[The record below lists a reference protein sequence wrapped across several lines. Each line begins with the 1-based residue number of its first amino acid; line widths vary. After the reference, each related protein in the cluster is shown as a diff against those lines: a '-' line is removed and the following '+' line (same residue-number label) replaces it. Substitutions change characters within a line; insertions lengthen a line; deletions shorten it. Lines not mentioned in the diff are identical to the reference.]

1 MAKKKT
7 TKKHYS
13 KKTKKEATSVKIAK
27 RIEGKTSLSET
38 EEYKIQKELTT
49 ADDYYCI
56 NKNVLRRFGWEMTGF
71 IAMFVSMS
79 IYSYKTHPH
88 YNGWF
93 FYKRKDLCEHGL
105 FNEKAIAQMKKELIE
120 SGLIEVR
127 RKGIPSLEW
136 YKINTIQLV
145 KIYLPLEKTKELLNG
160 QSRKMTPTEYL
171 GKNISIEDAYQKYT
185 AVGRDKKNT
194 AVNEIIASRLNSD
207 KSTNSAYGK
216 KSTIAALYNTKE
228 IAFAISISKDID
240 TANAT
245 SISSKEDTELAKA
258 IYDRGATPTLSS
270 SILINEPI
278 GEIITYWNNLPN
290 VTKHRLDQE
299 TKTIKSA
306 CEMLSALLQG
316 RPIVHTK
323 TFSPRKELKE
333 FFHANS
339 IDTKF
344 MRKVWTVQEIQSL
357 LRSAVEMRNKT
368 GVNTKI
374 SLPNLLWNGFAS
386 RDRDGNKTAF
396 SWFYYALTLQDTPP
410 AFKDAAIKLAESLG
424 NPHNKPITKWA
435 HELYNFTKTMGDR
448 ESEVVPLLKWYLTH
462 RKDLYMPVVR
472 DMQEFVRK
480 YEQILETRTR
490 QRRYMGNRLFVDD
503 PASVVLYDGKGRVIK
518 SAPTRTTLEPIKL
531 YNGRGQLIN

>member
-1 MAKKKT
+1 MT
-7 TKKHYS
+7 
-13 KKTKKEATSVKIAK
+13 KKTKKKSKQKKISIQKLASEYKNVK
-27 RIEGKTSLSET
+27 SLT
-38 EEYKIQKELTT
+38 HNEEYELQKQIIENSEYYMVSKELVR
-49 ADDYYCI
+49 
-56 NKNVLRRFGWEMTGF
+56 KLGWVMAGLIT
-71 IAMFVSMS
+71 MYLSMS
-79 IYSYKTHPH
+79 KYVYEKVPSTR
-88 YNGWF
+88 GWF
-93 FYKRKDLCEHGL
+93 YLTKETIMSVGKITNRTLIKL
-105 FNEKAIAQMKKELIE
+105 KKELIK
-120 SGLIEVR
+120 SGLIEVK
-127 RKGIPSLEW
+127 RKGAPSREW
-136 YKINTIQLV
+136 YKIKGLKLLELV
-145 KIYLPLEKTKELLNG
+145 TP
-160 QSRKMTPTEYL
+160 PTEIQIEQAKDKKMVTEIL
-171 GKNISIEDAYQKYT
+171 GEETTLPEAYNKYT
-185 AVGRDKKNT
+185 RKNVQKTVDSHIAKHLCRRVKNST
-194 AVNEIIASRLNSD
+194 AIY
-207 KSTNSAYGK
+207 KH
-216 KSTIAALYNTKE
+216 KE
-228 IAFAISISKDID
+228 IAFAIPISKDIGIS
-240 TANAT
+240 NAT
-245 SISSKEDTELAKA
+245 SISSKEDIELAKA

-299 TKTIKSA
+299 TKTIKST

-316 RPIVHTK
+316 RPIIHTK

-357 LRSAVEMRNKT
+357 LRNAVTMRNNT
-368 GVNTKI
+368 GVNKRI
-374 SLPNLLWNGFAS
+374 SLPNLIWNGFAS